1 MRATDADLIQL
12 SDDDLLRWVID
23 QGLRPNVL
31 VTSHGFSVVRIAEY
45 FTERLPGMRLLYDVS
60 LMSAGEQV
68 ALAKWIDTVGPGTQ
82 IVSISSEPLWPLV
95 GQGRFLERLY
105 YRLNTIACEA
115 MPAGGVLTY
124 RGGRVE
130 S

>member
-1 MRATDADLIQL
+1 MHATDADLIQL

-23 QGLRPNVL
+23 QGLRANVL

-60 LMSAGEQV
+60 LMSAGEQL
-68 ALAKWIDTVGPGTQ
+68 ALANWIDTVGPGTQ

-95 GQGRFLERLY
+95 GAGRFLERLY
-105 YRLNTIACEA
+105 YRLNTIVCEA
-115 MPAGGVLTY
+115 M
-124 RGGRVE
+124 
-130 S
+130 